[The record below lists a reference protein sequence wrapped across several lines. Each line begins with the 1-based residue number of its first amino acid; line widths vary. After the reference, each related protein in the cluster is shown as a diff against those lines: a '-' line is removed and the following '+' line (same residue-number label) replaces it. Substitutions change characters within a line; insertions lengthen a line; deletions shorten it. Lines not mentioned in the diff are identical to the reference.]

1 MKKLLNFF
9 LITALLL
16 FFLTGCRTKAQEQAV
31 APFSDATWNKTPE
44 ELIGLEENDFTTTPS
59 VYGGDSYLFPVTWL
73 DHEGTVKYMYD
84 QNKNLVS
91 IAFYYETQSREDMEI
106 LYDTIRKQ
114 ALEKYGESIPT
125 TNQDNLGDRWIRS
138 EGNIILAAFWTKE
151 SCALQYS
158 FLHPS
163 ISRDAEGNLSTQ

>member
-16 FFLTGCRTKAQEQAV
+16 FFLTGCRTKALEQAV

-91 IAFYYETQSREDMEI
+91 IA
-106 LYDTIRKQ
+106 L
-114 ALEKYGESIPT
+114 
-125 TNQDNLGDRWIRS
+125 
-138 EGNIILAAFWTKE
+138 
-151 SCALQYS
+151 
-158 FLHPS
+158 
-163 ISRDAEGNLSTQ
+163 